1 MYSTPVRAIAVGAT
15 QTGLVI
21 GDALVKG
28 KRRER
33 KETRRK

>member
-33 KETRRK
+33 KETRKK